1 MSGLSSA
8 APIAGSSDRTG
19 TPWLARG
26 GLLVVA
32 VLAFAAGLLVADQAE
47 TARAVAAD
55 PDLARLL
62 RAMAGLKALMAAAAV
77 GVMMWRLASPIGPVR
92 LALYAVSTAAMTA
105 GPALIW
111 NLVNIGFGA
120 ALLHGGLLAAVML
133 LWRDPA
139 VGARLQAMIDNRRAA
154 LRRQPRA

>member
-1 MSGLSSA
+1 MSGLSTTASVA
-8 APIAGSSDRTG
+8 ASSSRAAN
-19 TPWLARG
+19 PWLVRG

-32 VLAFAAGLLVADQAE
+32 VLAFAAGMLVADAAD
-47 TARAVAAD
+47 TARAVATD
-55 PDLARLL
+55 PDLSRLL

-92 LALYAVSTAAMTA
+92 LGLYAVSTAAMTA

-111 NLVNIGFGA
+111 NLVNIGSGA
-120 ALLHGGLLAAVML
+120 ALLHGGLFAAVAL

-139 VGARLQAMIDNRRAA
+139 VGARLQAVIDARRAA